1 MSAEFPP
8 SSPAHWPSAE
18 DLYVELREQVRQW
31 LQACPDAKLV
41 GVRSG
46 GGWLVERLQIDL
58 GIAEAAFLNISF
70 YRDDF
75 DRIGLH
81 PRVTPTQMPFAVNDA
96 HLLLIDDV
104 LYTGRTVRA
113 ALNELFDYGRPA
125 SVKLAVLVDRD
136 GRELPFAADFAGWK
150 VALGADARVLLRQQG
165 SGFALQ
171 LRERVGQTHGGQ

>member
-1 MSAEFPP
+1 MSAESLP
-8 SSPAHWPSAE
+8 SSPAHWPLAE
-18 DLYVELREQVRQW
+18 TLYQQLREQVRVW
-31 LQACPDAKLV
+31 LNDCPEAKLV

-46 GGWLVERLQIDL
+46 GGWLVERLQKDL
-58 GIAEAAFLNISF
+58 GITDVAFLNISF

-81 PRVTPTQMPFAVNDA
+81 PRVTPTQMPFTVNDA

-104 LYTGRTVRA
+104 LYTGRTIRA

-136 GRELPFAADFAGWK
+136 GRELPLAADFAAWQ
-150 VALGADARVLLRQQG
+150 VQLGADARVLLRQQDG
-165 SGFALQ
+165 RFALQ
-171 LRERVGQTHGGQ
+171 LRERSVQTPGRL